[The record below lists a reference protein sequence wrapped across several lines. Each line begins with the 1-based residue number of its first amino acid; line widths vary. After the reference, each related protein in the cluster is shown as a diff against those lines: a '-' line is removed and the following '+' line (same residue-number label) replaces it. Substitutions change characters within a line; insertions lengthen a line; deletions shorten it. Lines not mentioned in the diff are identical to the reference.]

1 MKRLSLTVLLVAA
14 LLLATVAP
22 AAAGGGQVR
31 GDNGQGSVTQVQVMN
46 PPPFQP

>member
-1 MKRLSLTVLLVAA
+1 MKRLSLTVMMVVA
-14 LLLATVAP
+14 LLMATVAP
-22 AAAGGGQVR
+22 ASAGGDKVR